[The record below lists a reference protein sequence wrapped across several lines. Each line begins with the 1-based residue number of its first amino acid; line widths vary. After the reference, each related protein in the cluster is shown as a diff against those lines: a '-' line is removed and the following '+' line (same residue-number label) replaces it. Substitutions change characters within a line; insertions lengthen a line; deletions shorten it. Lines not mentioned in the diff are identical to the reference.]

1 MFALNGFNSLVTGA
15 SGGIGK
21 AIAIALAKQGSK
33 VVLSGTRAEALAET
47 AKEIKQ
53 LTGVD
58 SEIVTCNLSDAS
70 SVEELFPKVESLVK
84 KVDILVNNAGITRD
98 GLAMRMKDE
107 DWQDVLDVNLTASFR
122 LCRAAIKSMMRR
134 RYGRIVN
141 ISSVVGVAGN
151 PGQSN
156 YCAAKA
162 GMIGMSKSLAFEV
175 ASRGITVNC
184 IAPGF
189 IKTSMTHDLPDSVRD
204 KIMSG
209 IPMGTYGS
217 PDDIASAAVF
227 LASSEA
233 GYVTGQTMHING
245 GMLMV

>member
-58 SEIVTCNLSDAS
+58 SEIVTCNLSAPS
-70 SVEELFPKVESLVK
+70 SVEELFPKVESLVE

-134 RYGRIVN
+134 RYGRIIN

-151 PGQSN
+151 PGQAN

-209 IPMGTYGS
+209 IPIGTYGS

>member
-1 MFALNGFNSLVTGA
+1 MFSLNGYNSLVTGA

-21 AIAIALAKQGSK
+21 AIAIALAKQGST

-58 SEIVTCNLSDAS
+58 SKIVTCNLSDPS
-70 SVEELFPKVESLVK
+70 SVEELFPKVESVVEK
-84 KVDILVNNAGITRD
+84 IDILVNNAGITRD
-98 GLAMRMKDE
+98 CLAMRMKDE
-107 DWQDVLDVNLTASFR
+107 DWQDVLNVNLTASFR

-134 RYGRIVN
+134 RYGRIIN

-151 PGQSN
+151 PGQAN

-175 ASRGITVNC
+175 ATRGITVNC

-209 IPMGTYGS
+209 IPIGTYGS
-217 PDDIASAAVF
+217 PDDIASATVF